1 MRREMPFESDKLDYF
16 SFRNFLENDN
26 TENPKIKRM
35 KHIVKVAIE
44 NELTD
49 RQKDCITMKYF
60 ENMKVKDIAVR
71 MDIKPTTVYKHL
83 KTAMRVFK
91 KCAMYL

>member
-1 MRREMPFESDKLDYF
+1 LRRETPFEADKLDYF
-16 SFRNFLENDN
+16 SFQRFFENDDS
-26 TENPKIKRM
+26 ENPKIKRM
-35 KHIVKVAIE
+35 KQIVRIALE

-49 RQKDCITMKYF
+49 RQKECITMKYF

-83 KTAMRVFK
+83 KTAMRIFR

>member
-1 MRREMPFESDKLDYF
+1 MRKETPFEDDKLDYF
-16 SFRNFLENDN
+16 SFRNFFENDN
-26 TENPKIKRM
+26 TENLKIKRM
-35 KHIVKVAIE
+35 KQIVKVAIE

-49 RQKDCITMKYF
+49 RQKECITMKYF

-91 KCAMYL
+91 KCALYL